1 MEHPVELQNQIREKP
16 SRENGL
22 KDEDGLEECLKMVLK
37 IMAEDGI

>member
-22 KDEDGLEECLKMVLK
+22 EDGLEECLKMVLK